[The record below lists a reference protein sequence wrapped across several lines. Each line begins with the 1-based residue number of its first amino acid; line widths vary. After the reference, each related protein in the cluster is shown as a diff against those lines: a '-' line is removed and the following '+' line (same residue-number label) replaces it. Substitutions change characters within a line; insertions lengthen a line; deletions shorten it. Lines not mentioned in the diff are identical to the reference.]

1 MHNKKL
7 KKIMTDLAAG
17 HITEAESEIL
27 IGDVDLVLQ
36 PINSKKGIEQRDKI
50 REKVSRQLKNSN
62 TQKEIIKSKEVK

>member
-1 MHNKKL
+1 
-7 KKIMTDLAAG
+7 MTDLAAG

-50 REKVSRQLKNSN
+50 REKVSRQLK
-62 TQKEIIKSKEVK
+62 KSKSKAKEVKKWHKHI